1 MPILGGPTN
10 LAVSRKHPFE
20 IIQFNIVTPCTKMI
34 LVPMLPPEPSHFQEG
49 GLLLL
54 EDEKS
59 LAMELAASSMSELV
73 KMCQMNE
80 LLWIRNSENEREV
93 KMCQMNELVN
103 MCQIN
108 ELF

>member
-1 MPILGGPTN
+1 LKNGV
-10 LAVSRKHPFE
+10 L
-20 IIQFNIVTPCTKMI
+20 Q
-34 LVPMLPPEPSHFQEG
+34 LEPSHFQEG

-93 KMCQMNELVN
+93 KMFQMNELVK
-103 MCQIN
+103 MCQMN
-108 ELF
+108 GLL